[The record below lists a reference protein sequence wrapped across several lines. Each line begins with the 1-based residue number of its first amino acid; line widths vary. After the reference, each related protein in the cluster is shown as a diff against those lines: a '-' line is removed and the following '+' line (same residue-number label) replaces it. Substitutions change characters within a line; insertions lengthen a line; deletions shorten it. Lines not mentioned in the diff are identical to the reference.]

1 MRVAPRR
8 LAFEGLSSLA
18 GERLFCTYHR
28 KKGKQAVP
36 AQRQNGTV
44 PRKKRLL
51 TGLRPTGK
59 FHLGNYVG
67 TFEKDLEL
75 QNSGEYECYFLI
87 ADYHSL
93 TTGYENA
100 RGIGDDIRE
109 GVLDFL
115 AVGIDPNKSTLYLQ
129 SLIPEVSEL
138 FLLFTMLVSATRA
151 QRIPTLKEQI
161 RDLKLESASLG
172 LLNYPVLQ
180 AADIL
185 MVRGEVVPVGKDQM
199 SHIELTRE
207 VARRFNQLY
216 SPVFPEPEYLASRFP
231 VLPGTDGKPK
241 MSKSIGNTIMLSDDV
256 ETVRKK
262 VMSMYTDPTRL
273 RATDPGHVKGN
284 PVFVYHDAFNPNVE
298 EVHELKTRYTK
309 GKVGDVEVKQK
320 LVAALNRFLDPIRE
334 RPAEY
339 ERQPGLLEDILAV
352 GSSRAR
358 AEARDT
364 LQQAREAMGLNYFSR
379 APKTVD

>member
-1 MRVAPRR
+1 MTTQR
-8 LAFEGLSSLA
+8 SN
-18 GERLFCTYHR
+18 
-28 KKGKQAVP
+28 GKVR
-36 AQRQNGTV
+36 AQ
-44 PRKKRLL
+44 KRLL
-51 TGLRPTGK
+51 TGLRSTGK
-59 FHLGNYVG
+59 FHLGNYIG

-75 QNSGEYECYFLI
+75 QNSGEYECFFLI
-87 ADYHSL
+87 ADLHSL

-100 RGIGDDIRE
+100 RLIGEDIRE

-115 AVGIDPNKSTLYLQ
+115 AVGIDPNRSTLYLQ

-161 RDLKLESASLG
+161 RDLKLDSASLG
-172 LLNYPVLQ
+172 LLTYPILQ

-207 VARRFNQLY
+207 IARRFNQLY
-216 SPVFPEPEYLASRFP
+216 GDVFPEPIGLSGRFP
-231 VLPGTDGKPK
+231 VLPGTDGKAK
-241 MSKSIGNTIMLSDDV
+241 MSKSIGNTIMLSDDA

-284 PVFVYHDAFNPNVE
+284 PVFVYHDAFNDNLE
-298 EVHELKTRYTK
+298 EVKDLKARYTR

-320 LVAALNRFLDPIRE
+320 LVAALNAFLDPVRE
-334 RPAEY
+334 RRAEY
-339 ERQPGLLEDILAV
+339 ERQPGLIEDALEQGSLVARKV
-352 GSSRAR
+352 G
-358 AEARDT
+358 AET
-364 LQQAREAMGLNYFSR
+364 MVKVREAMGLDYFAR
-379 APKTVD
+379 ARARVEAALAGRR

>member
-1 MRVAPRR
+1 MSFTESRTDGVAGR
-8 LAFEGLSSLA
+8 
-18 GERLFCTYHR
+18 
-28 KKGKQAVP
+28 
-36 AQRQNGTV
+36 
-44 PRKKRLL
+44 KRLL
-51 TGLRPTGK
+51 TGLRPTGR

-75 QNSGEYECYFLI
+75 QNSGEYECFFLI
-87 ADYHSL
+87 ADYHTL
-93 TTGYENA
+93 TTGYEA
-100 RGIGDDIRE
+100 ASAIGDDIRE

-115 AVGIDPNKSTLYLQ
+115 AVGIDPSRSTLYLQ

-216 SPVFPEPEYLASRFP
+216 QPVFPEPEYLEARFP

-241 MSKSIGNTIMLSDDV
+241 MSKSIGNTIMLSDDA

-262 VMSMYTDPTRL
+262 VMAMYTDPTRL

-284 PVFVYHDAFNPNVE
+284 PVFTYHDAFNPNHD
-298 EVHELKTRYTK
+298 EVRDLKARYVK
-309 GKVGDVEVKQK
+309 GRVGDVEVKHK
-320 LVAALNRFLDPIRE
+320 LVAALNAFLDPIRE
-334 RPAEY
+334 RRADY
-339 ERQPGLLEDILAV
+339 ERQPDLLEAILGD
-352 GSSRAR
+352 GSRRAR
-358 AEARDT
+358 AEARET
-364 LQQAREAMGLNYFSR
+364 LDQARAAMGLNYFPKARARVMAAAEASR
-379 APKTVD
+379 

>member
-1 MRVAPRR
+1 MA
-8 LAFEGLSSLA
+8 
-18 GERLFCTYHR
+18 
-28 KKGKQAVP
+28 Q
-36 AQRQNGTV
+36 QRQNGRA
-44 PRKKRLL
+44 PGKKRLL

-75 QNSGEYECYFLI
+75 QNSGEYECFFLI
-87 ADYHSL
+87 ADFHSL
-93 TTGYENA
+93 TTGYESA
-100 RGIGDDIRE
+100 RTIGDDIRE

-151 QRIPTLKEQI
+151 QRIPTLKEQV

-216 SPVFPEPEYLASRFP
+216 APVFPEPEYLAARFP

-241 MSKSIGNTIMLSDDV
+241 MSKSIGNTIMLSDDA
-256 ETVRKK
+256 ETVRRK

-284 PVFVYHDAFNPNVE
+284 PVFTYHDAFNPNHE
-298 EVHELKTRYTK
+298 EVRELKARYTK
-309 GKVGDVEVKQK
+309 GTVGDVEVKQK
-320 LVAALNRFLDPIRE
+320 LVVALNAFLDPIRE
-334 RPAEY
+334 RRAEY
-339 ERQPGLLEDILAV
+339 ERQPGLLDDVLGE
-352 GSSRAR
+352 GSRRAR
-358 AEARDT
+358 AEAIET
-364 LQQAREAMGLNYFSR
+364 LELAREAMGLNYFPR
-379 APKTVD
+379 ARQRVHALEVKA

>member
-1 MRVAPRR
+1 M
-8 LAFEGLSSLA
+8 S
-18 GERLFCTYHR
+18 
-28 KKGKQAVP
+28 

-44 PRKKRLL
+44 PARKRLL

-59 FHLGNYVG
+59 FHVGNYVG

-75 QNSGEYECYFLI
+75 QNSGEYDCFFLI
-87 ADYHSL
+87 ADLHTL

-100 RGIGDDIRE
+100 RAIGADIRE
-109 GVLDFL
+109 GLLDFL
-115 AVGIDPNKSTLYLQ
+115 AVGIDPNRSTLYLQ

-138 FLLFTMLVSATRA
+138 FLLFTMLVSVPRA
-151 QRIPTLKEQI
+151 QRIPTLKEQV

-207 VARRFNQLY
+207 ISRRFNQLY
-216 SPVFPEPEYLASRFP
+216 AEVFPEPEGLTGRFP

-241 MSKSIGNTIMLSDDV
+241 MSKSIGNTIMLSDDA

-262 VMSMYTDPTRL
+262 VMAMYTDPTRL

-284 PVFVYHDAFNPNVE
+284 PVFVYHDAFNPNHE
-298 EVHELKTRYTK
+298 EVQDLKARYTR

-320 LVAALNRFLDPIRE
+320 LVTALNAFLDPIRE
-334 RPAEY
+334 RRAEY
-339 ERQPGLLEDILAV
+339 ERQPGVLEDILAE
-352 GSSRAR
+352 GSRKAR
-358 AEARDT
+358 LEARET
-364 LQQAREAMGLNYFSR
+364 LELAREAMGLNYFPR
-379 APKTVD
+379 ARQRVEARER

>member
-1 MRVAPRR
+1 M
-8 LAFEGLSSLA
+8 S
-18 GERLFCTYHR
+18 
-28 KKGKQAVP
+28 
-36 AQRQNGTV
+36 AQRQNGAV
-44 PRKKRLL
+44 PQKKRLL

-67 TFEKDLEL
+67 TLEKDLEL
-75 QNSGEYECYFLI
+75 QNSGEYECFILI

-93 TTGYENA
+93 TTGYETSRA
-100 RGIGDDIRE
+100 IGDDIRE
-109 GVLDFL
+109 GLLDFL
-115 AVGIDPNKSTLYLQ
+115 SVGLDPSRTTLYLQ
-129 SLIPEVSEL
+129 SLVPEVSEL

-216 SPVFPEPEYLASRFP
+216 GEVFPEPEYLASRFP

-241 MSKSIGNTIMLSDDV
+241 MSKSIGNTIMLSDDA

-273 RATDPGHVKGN
+273 RATDPGHVRGN
-284 PVFVYHDAFNPNVE
+284 PVFVYHDAFNHNVE
-298 EVHELKTRYTK
+298 EVHDLKARYTK
-309 GKVGDVEVKQK
+309 GRVGDVEVKQK

-334 RPAEY
+334 RRAEY
-339 ERQPGLLEDILAV
+339 ERQPGVLEDILAE
-352 GSSRAR
+352 GSRRAR
-358 AEARDT
+358 AEARET
-364 LQQAREAMGLNYFSR
+364 LRLAREAMGLNYFPSAR
-379 APKTVD
+379 ARVEQSIGGRV

>member
-1 MRVAPRR
+1 MAEQRKNGAVPRR
-8 LAFEGLSSLA
+8 
-18 GERLFCTYHR
+18 
-28 KKGKQAVP
+28 
-36 AQRQNGTV
+36 
-44 PRKKRLL
+44 KRLL

-59 FHLGNYVG
+59 YHLGNYVG

-75 QNSGEYECYFLI
+75 QNSGEYDCFFLV
-87 ADYHSL
+87 ADFHAL
-93 TTGYENA
+93 TTGYETS
-100 RGIGDDIRE
+100 REIGDDIRE

-115 AVGIDPNKSTLYLQ
+115 AVGIDPNRSTLYLQ

-138 FLLFTMLVSATRA
+138 FLLFTMLVSANRA

-161 RDLKLESASLG
+161 RDLKLDSASLG

-216 SPVFPEPEYLASRFP
+216 GEVFPESEYIESRFP
-231 VLPGTDGKPK
+231 KLPGTDGSPK
-241 MSKSIGNTIMLSDDV
+241 MSKSLGNTILLSDSA

-273 RATDPGHVKGN
+273 RATDPGHVRGN
-284 PVFVYHDAFNPNVE
+284 PVFTYHDAFNPNHE
-298 EVHELKTRYTK
+298 EVQDLKSRYTK

-320 LVAALNRFLDPIRE
+320 LVVALNTFLEPIRQ
-334 RPAEY
+334 RRAEL
-339 ERQPGLLEDILAV
+339 ETQPGYLEDVLAE
-352 GSSRAR
+352 GSRKAR
-358 AEARDT
+358 AEARET
-364 LQQAREAMGLNYFSR
+364 LRLAKDAMGLNYFPKAR
-379 APKTVD
+379 ARVESLV

>member
-1 MRVAPRR
+1 M
-8 LAFEGLSSLA
+8 
-18 GERLFCTYHR
+18 
-28 KKGKQAVP
+28 Q
-36 AQRQNGTV
+36 AQRKNGTV

-75 QNSGEYECYFLI
+75 QNSGEYECFFLI
-87 ADYHSL
+87 ADYHTL
-93 TTGYENA
+93 TTGYETA
-100 RGIGDDIRE
+100 RNIGDDIRE

-161 RDLKLESASLG
+161 RDLKLDSASLG

-207 VARRFNQLY
+207 IARRFNQLY
-216 SPVFPEPEYLASRFP
+216 APVFPEAEYLASRFP

-241 MSKSIGNTIMLSDDV
+241 MSKSLGNTIMLSDDA

-284 PVFVYHDAFNPNVE
+284 PVFTYHDAFNPNLD
-298 EVHELKTRYTK
+298 EVHDLKTRYTK
-309 GKVGDVEVKQK
+309 GKVGDVEVKQR
-320 LVAALNRFLDPIRE
+320 LVAALNAFLDPIRE
-334 RPAEY
+334 RRAEY
-339 ERQPGLLEDILAV
+339 ERQPGVLEDILAQ
-352 GSSRAR
+352 GSRRAR
-358 AEARDT
+358 AEARET
-364 LQQAREAMGLNYFSR
+364 LSLAREAMGLNYFAGAR
-379 APKTVD
+379 ERVLNAPLRT

>member
-1 MRVAPRR
+1 MDAERANGKTPARR
-8 LAFEGLSSLA
+8 
-18 GERLFCTYHR
+18 
-28 KKGKQAVP
+28 
-36 AQRQNGTV
+36 
-44 PRKKRLL
+44 RLL

-75 QNSGEYECYFLI
+75 QNSGEYECFFLI
-87 ADYHSL
+87 ADLHSL
-93 TTGYENA
+93 TTGYETA
-100 RGIGDDIRE
+100 RLIGDDIRE

-115 AVGIDPNKSTLYLQ
+115 AVGIDPQTSTLYLQ

-207 VARRFNQLY
+207 VARRFNRLY
-216 SPVFPEPEYLASRFP
+216 KPVFPEPEYLEARFP

-241 MSKSIGNTIMLSDDV
+241 MSKSIGNTIMLSDDAA
-256 ETVRKK
+256 TVRKK

-284 PVFVYHDAFNPNVE
+284 PVFVYHDAFNDNAD
-298 EVHELKTRYTK
+298 EVHDLKTRYTK
-309 GKVGDVEVKQK
+309 GKVGDIEVKQK
-320 LVAALNRFLDPIRE
+320 LVVALNQFLDPIRE
-334 RPAEY
+334 RRAEF
-339 ERQPGLLEDILAV
+339 ERKPSLLEDVLAE
-352 GSSRAR
+352 GSRRAR
-358 AEARDT
+358 IEARET
-364 LQQAREAMGLNYFSR
+364 LGVAREAMGLNYFPR
-379 APKTVD
+379 ARAVGDSPASIAW

>member
-1 MRVAPRR
+1 M
-8 LAFEGLSSLA
+8 
-18 GERLFCTYHR
+18 T
-28 KKGKQAVP
+28 Q
-36 AQRQNGTV
+36 
-44 PRKKRLL
+44 KKRLL

-67 TFEKDLEL
+67 TFEKDFEL
-75 QNSGEYECYFLI
+75 QSSGEYECFFLI
-87 ADYHSL
+87 ADLHSL
-93 TTGYENA
+93 TTGYETANK
-100 RGIGDDIRE
+100 IGDDIRE

-115 AVGIDPNKSTLYLQ
+115 AVGIDPEKSTLYLQ

-207 VARRFNQLY
+207 IARRFNQLY
-216 SPVFPEPEYLASRFP
+216 APVFPEPEYLEARFP
-231 VLPGTDGKPK
+231 VLPGTDGSAK
-241 MSKSIGNTIMLSDDV
+241 MSKSIGNTIMLSDDA

-262 VMSMYTDPTRL
+262 IMAMYTDPTRL

-284 PVFVYHDAFNPNVE
+284 PVFVYHDAFNPDLD
-298 EVHELKTRYTK
+298 EVRDLKARYTK
-309 GKVGDVEVKQK
+309 GTVGDVEVKQK
-320 LVAALNRFLDPIRE
+320 LVVALNQFLDPIRE
-334 RPAEY
+334 RRAEY
-339 ERQPGLLEDILAV
+339 ERQPGLLEDILAE
-352 GSSRAR
+352 GSRRAR
-358 AEARDT
+358 AEARET
-364 LQQAREAMGLNYFSR
+364 LNLAREAMGLNYFPKARELVDASLSHTSLSHAGAR
-379 APKTVD
+379 A

>member
-1 MRVAPRR
+1 MN
-8 LAFEGLSSLA
+8 
-18 GERLFCTYHR
+18 
-28 KKGKQAVP
+28 
-36 AQRQNGTV
+36 AQRANGTQAG
-44 PRKKRLL
+44 RRKRLL
-51 TGLRPTGK
+51 TGLRPTGR

-75 QNSGEYECYFLI
+75 QNSGEFECFFLI
-87 ADYHSL
+87 ADLHSL
-93 TTGYENA
+93 TTGYETA
-100 RGIGDDIRE
+100 RMIGEDIRE

-115 AVGIDPNKSTLYLQ
+115 AVGIDANKSTLYLQ

-207 VARRFNQLY
+207 IARRFNTLY
-216 SPVFPEPEYLASRFP
+216 GPVFPEPEYLEARFP
-231 VLPGTDGKPK
+231 VLPGTDGTAK
-241 MSKSIGNTIMLSDDV
+241 MSKSIGNTIMLSDDA

-262 VMSMYTDPTRL
+262 VMGMYTDPTRL
-273 RATDPGHVKGN
+273 RATDPGHVRGN

-298 EVHELKTRYTK
+298 EVKDLKARYTR

-320 LVAALNRFLDPIRE
+320 LATALNAFLDPIRE
-334 RPAEY
+334 RRAEY
-339 ERQPGLLEDILAV
+339 ERQPGLLEDILGD
-352 GSSRAR
+352 GSRRAR
-358 AEARDT
+358 LEARDT
-364 LQQAREAMGLNYFSR
+364 LDLAQAAMGLNYFPRARQKVDAALSR
-379 APKTVD
+379 TA

>member
-1 MRVAPRR
+1 MN
-8 LAFEGLSSLA
+8 
-18 GERLFCTYHR
+18 
-28 KKGKQAVP
+28 
-36 AQRQNGTV
+36 AQRTNGTV
-44 PRKKRLL
+44 PTKKRLL

-67 TFEKDLEL
+67 TLEKDLEL
-75 QNSGEYECYFLI
+75 QNSGLYECFILI
-87 ADYHSL
+87 ADFHSL
-93 TTGYENA
+93 TTGYETS
-100 RGIGDDIRE
+100 RQIGDDIRE
-109 GVLDFL
+109 GLLDFL
-115 AVGIDPNKSTLYLQ
+115 SVGLDPNKTTLYLQ

-207 VARRFNQLY
+207 IARRFNQLY
-216 SPVFPEPEYLASRFP
+216 GEVFPEPEYLASRFP
-231 VLPGTDGKPK
+231 VLPGTDGTAK
-241 MSKSIGNTIMLSDDV
+241 MSKSIGNTIMLSDDS

-262 VMSMYTDPTRL
+262 VMAMYTDPTRL

-284 PVFVYHDAFNPNVE
+284 PVFVYHDAFNDNVD
-298 EVHELKTRYTK
+298 EVHDLKTRYTK

-334 RPAEY
+334 RRAEY
-339 ERQPGLLEDILAV
+339 ERQPGLLEDILAE
-352 GSSRAR
+352 GSRRAR
-358 AEARDT
+358 LEARET
-364 LQQAREAMGLNYFSR
+364 LRLAREAMGLNYFPSAR
-379 APKTVD
+379 QRVDASVATKA

>member
-1 MRVAPRR
+1 MTR
-8 LAFEGLSSLA
+8 
-18 GERLFCTYHR
+18 
-28 KKGKQAVP
+28 
-36 AQRQNGTV
+36 NGATA
-44 PRKKRLL
+44 RKRLL

-59 FHLGNYVG
+59 YHLGNYVG

-75 QNSGEYECYFLI
+75 QNSGEYECFFLV
-87 ADYHSL
+87 ADYHAL
-93 TTGYENA
+93 TTGYESA
-100 RGIGDDIRE
+100 RTIGDDIRE

-161 RDLKLESASLG
+161 RDLKLDSASLG

-185 MVRGEVVPVGKDQM
+185 MVRGEVVPVGKDQL

-216 SPVFPEPEYLASRFP
+216 APVFPEPEGLVGRFP
-231 VLPGTDGKPK
+231 VLPGTDGQPK
-241 MSKSIGNTIMLSDDV
+241 MSKSIGNTILLSDDAD
-256 ETVRKK
+256 TIRKK

-273 RATDPGHVKGN
+273 RATDPGHVRGN
-284 PVFVYHDAFNPNVE
+284 PVFTYHDAFNDNLD
-298 EVHELKTRYTK
+298 EVKDLKARYVK

-320 LVAALNRFLDPIRE
+320 LVAALNRFLEPIRE
-334 RPAEY
+334 RRAEY
-339 ERQPGLLEDILAV
+339 ERQPKRLEDILAE
-352 GSSRAR
+352 GSRRAR
-358 AEARDT
+358 EEARET
-364 LQQAREAMGLNYFSR
+364 LGMTREAMGLGYFPHARSVVDGLVGSR
-379 APKTVD
+379 P

>member
-1 MRVAPRR
+1 M
-8 LAFEGLSSLA
+8 
-18 GERLFCTYHR
+18 
-28 KKGKQAVP
+28 
-36 AQRQNGTV
+36 AQN
-44 PRKKRLL
+44 KRLL

-75 QNSGEYECYFLI
+75 QNSGEYECFFLI
-87 ADYHSL
+87 ADLHSL
-93 TTGYENA
+93 TTGYETANK
-100 RGIGDDIRE
+100 IGDDIRE

-216 SPVFPEPEYLASRFP
+216 APVFPEPAYLEARFP
-231 VLPGTDGKPK
+231 VLPGTDGSPK
-241 MSKSIGNTIMLSDDV
+241 MSKSIGNTIMLSDDA
-256 ETVRKK
+256 ETIRKK
-262 VMSMYTDPTRL
+262 VMAMYTDPTRL

-284 PVFVYHDAFNPNVE
+284 PVFVYHDAFNPNFE
-298 EVHELKTRYTK
+298 EVRDLKARYTR
-309 GKVGDVEVKQK
+309 GTVGDVEVKQK
-320 LVAALNRFLDPIRE
+320 LVVALNQFLEPVRE
-334 RPAEY
+334 RRAEY
-339 ERQPGLLEDILAV
+339 ERQPGLLEDILAE
-352 GSSRAR
+352 GSRRAR
-358 AEARDT
+358 AEARET
-364 LQQAREAMGLNYFSR
+364 LDRAREAMGLNYFPKARELVDASLSHAGAR
-379 APKTVD
+379 A

>member
-1 MRVAPRR
+1 MLEPQ
-8 LAFEGLSSLA
+8 
-18 GERLFCTYHR
+18 
-28 KKGKQAVP
+28 K
-36 AQRQNGTV
+36 NGQIA
-44 PRKKRLL
+44 RKRLL

-75 QNSGEYECYFLI
+75 QNSGDYECFFLI
-87 ADYHSL
+87 ADYHTL
-93 TTGYENA
+93 TTGYEHSSL
-100 RGIGDDIRE
+100 IGEDIRD
-109 GVLDFL
+109 GLLDFL
-115 AVGIDPNKSTLYLQ
+115 AVGIDPDKSTLYLQ

-151 QRIPTLKEQI
+151 QRIPTLKNQI
-161 RDLKLESASLG
+161 RDLKLETASLG

-185 MVRGEVVPVGKDQM
+185 MVRGDVVPVGKDQM

-216 SPVFPEPEYLASRFP
+216 SPVFPEPDYLEARFP
-231 VLPGTDGKPK
+231 VLPGTDGSPK
-241 MSKSIGNTIMLSDDV
+241 MSKSMGNTVMLSDDA

-284 PVFVYHDAFNPNVE
+284 PVFVYHDAFNPDAA
-298 EVHELKTRYTK
+298 EVHDLKARYVK

-320 LVAALNRFLDPIRE
+320 LIVVLNQVLDPIRE
-334 RPAEY
+334 RRAEF
-339 ERQPGLLEDILAV
+339 ERQPGLLEDILAA
-352 GSSRAR
+352 GSYRAR
-358 AEARDT
+358 QEARAT
-364 LQQAREAMGLNYFSR
+364 LEQAREAMGLNYFSR
-379 APKTVD
+379 ARQHVDALVGSAD

>member
-1 MRVAPRR
+1 
-8 LAFEGLSSLA
+8 
-18 GERLFCTYHR
+18 
-28 KKGKQAVP
+28 VP
-36 AQRQNGTV
+36 AERHNGTV

-75 QNSGEYECYFLI
+75 QNSGQYECFFLI
-87 ADYHSL
+87 ADLHSL

-100 RGIGDDIRE
+100 RAIGDDIRE
-109 GVLDFL
+109 GLLDFL
-115 AVGIDPNKSTLYLQ
+115 AVGIDPQKSTLYLQ

-161 RDLKLESASLG
+161 RDLQLDSASLG

-216 SPVFPEPEYLASRFP
+216 APVFPESEYIESRFP

-241 MSKSIGNTIMLSDDV
+241 MSKSIGNTIMLSDDA

-284 PVFVYHDAFNPNVE
+284 PVFTYHDAFNPNVE
-298 EVHELKTRYTK
+298 EVKDLKARYTK
-309 GKVGDVEVKQK
+309 GTVGDVEVKRK
-320 LVAALNRFLDPIRE
+320 LVDALNTFLDPIRE
-334 RPAEY
+334 RRAEY
-339 ERQPGLLEDILAV
+339 ERQPDVLDDILAD
-352 GSSRAR
+352 GSVRAR
-358 AEARDT
+358 AEARKT
-364 LQQAREAMGLNYFSR
+364 LELAREAMGLNYFASAR
-379 APKTVD
+379 ARVDSALGVAGRS